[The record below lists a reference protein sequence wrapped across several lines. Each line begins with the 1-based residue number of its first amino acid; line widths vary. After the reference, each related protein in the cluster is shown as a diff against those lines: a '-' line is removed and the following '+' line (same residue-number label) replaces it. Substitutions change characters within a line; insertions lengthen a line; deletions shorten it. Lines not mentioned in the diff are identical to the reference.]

1 MTTLVLQ
8 TAGAAVGTA
17 LGGPVGGMIGRV
29 AGAAGGAA
37 LDGAL
42 FGAGTNPRFI
52 EGPRLSELGGLA
64 STEGA
69 PVPRVYG
76 RARIGGTLIWATRP
90 LEVANTTVE
99 RAASGSKGGSGG
111 QKTVRTA
118 YSYFIDLAV
127 GLCAGEIALVR
138 RVWADGRELDLTTLN
153 VRVHTGAAMQAP
165 DPLIVAKEGAD
176 NAPAYRGL
184 AYIVFERLPLA
195 AFGNRIPQ
203 FAFEVIRPVAGLA
216 NRIRAVCLIPG
227 STEFGLDPL
236 AVREDAG
243 FGSTKPANRFQF
255 QSASDVVASLDALQA
270 LCPRLKRVSLV
281 TSWFGD
287 DLRAGHCT
295 VTPRVDAGAKA
306 TTGEPWAVAG
316 LNRAVARAVSRT
328 DGTAAYGG
336 TPSDGG
342 LGRLVADLNRRGLA
356 VVLYPF
362 VMMDVPAGNV
372 LPDPYRPGE
381 TQISSQPAYPWRGR
395 ITCDPAPDRPGS
407 PDGTGSAADQVA
419 AFFEGPQ
426 GYRAMILHYAGLA
439 AGWAAARAPLAGFI
453 LGSEFVGLTRVRGP
467 HGTYPAVEQLRRLA
481 GEVHAGLGSG
491 VSLVYAADW
500 TEYGAHVREG
510 GASVRFP
517 LDPLFADPAVAAVG
531 IDYYPPLS
539 DWRDG
544 PGHRDAA
551 EATSV
556 YDRAYLKQRLG
567 AGEAFD
573 WYYAGPEDR
582 LAQRRTPITD
592 GAHGKPWIYRA
603 KDLVAWWSNP
613 HVERQGGVE
622 TGPTAWVP
630 KGKPIWLTE
639 IGIPA
644 VDRGTNGPNV
654 FPDPKSS
661 ENARPPFSRGTRDDL
676 IQARGLDAILSRFD
690 VSSNDFEPAHNPVS
704 PLYGGRMIPAE
715 HIYVWAWDTRP
726 FPAFP
731 DFTTVWSDAPNWAI
745 GHWITGRIEGL
756 ELDRLIAAILTDLG
770 IEAPAEIEAAG
781 FLDGAVLDRPLSA
794 REALEPLVRL
804 FGLDVSVS
812 AGTLRVRDGR
822 MRASARLD
830 PGDLV
835 PGRDEA
841 APLRRVRAQES
852 ELPRSLAIGFSDGES
867 PDYRRATV
875 AAARPAGAR
884 RQEVRVEA
892 AVVTRREA
900 AQVLAEAVLDAALAA
915 RDTAAFGVSP
925 RRIDLE
931 PGDLVAL
938 PGETRGT
945 LHRIV
950 RIDDDPSGR
959 RVEARA
965 VPLSRPDPAP
975 GASVPRAGRTPP
987 SLPGPVFAVPLVL
1000 PVERG
1005 EPVTLSYLAV
1015 SADPWPG
1022 AVAIWRSAGEGAP
1035 FGLHRIL
1042 DHPACLGRTLNLLP
1056 PGPLWRFDR
1065 STRLDVALRH
1075 ADGLSAIGE
1084 AAALAGGN
1092 LFAVIGEDGTVE
1104 ILSAARAELIGTGTW
1119 RLSALLR
1126 GLAGSEA
1133 AADRAAGAG
1142 SLIVRLDDGAVRPL
1156 IDQLDEAGRRFLYR
1170 VGPAERDPADPAFV
1184 GFAAAADLTAFRPMS
1199 PVHLRGRREAD
1210 GIRFSWTRRARREA
1224 DAWEPAD
1231 LPLDADSRGYRLDIL
1246 AEDGRTLRSLSTETT
1261 SALYAG
1267 ADEIADFGAA
1277 RTEID
1282 VAVAQVGRLAGPGP
1296 ARRARVSLRTV

>member
-17 LGGPVGGMIGRV
+17 LGGPVGGMIGRA

-153 VRVHTGAAMQAP
+153 IRVHTGAAMQAP

-176 NAPAYRGL
+176 NAPAYCGL

-255 QSASDVVASLDALQA
+255 QGASDVVASLDALQA

-295 VTPRVDAGAKA
+295 VTPRVDADAKA

-316 LNRAVARAVSRT
+316 LNRAAARSVSRT

-372 LPDPYRPGE
+372 LPDPYRRGE

-407 PDGTGSAADQVA
+407 PDGTGSAVDQVA

-439 AGWAAARAPLAGFI
+439 AGWAAAGAPLAGFI

-467 HGTYPAVEQLRRLA
+467 DGTYPAVEQLRRLA
-481 GEVHAGLGSG
+481 GEVHARLGSG

-573 WYYAGPEDR
+573 WYYAGTEDR

-690 VSSNDFEPAHNPVS
+690 AGSNDFEPAHNPVS
-704 PLYGGRMIPAE
+704 PLYGGRMVPAE
-715 HIYVWAWDTRP
+715 HIYVWAWDARP

-731 DFTTVWSDAPNWAI
+731 DFTTVWSDAANWAL

-794 REALEPLVRL
+794 REALEPLARL

-875 AAARPAGAR
+875 AAARPAGTR

-938 PGETRGT
+938 PGETRGA

-959 RVEARA
+959 RVETRA

-975 GASVPRAGRTPP
+975 GAPVPRAGRTPP

-1005 EPVTLSYLAV
+1005 EPVPLSYLAV

-1022 AVAIWRSAGEGAP
+1022 AVAVWRSAGEGAP

-1056 PGPLWRFDR
+1056 PGPVWRFDR

-1246 AEDGRTLRSLSTETT
+1246 AEDGRTLRSLSTGTT

-1282 VAVAQVGRLAGPGP
+1282 VAVAQVGRLAGSGP

>member
-8 TAGAAVGTA
+8 TAGEAVGNA
-17 LGGPVGGMIGRV
+17 LGGPIGGMIGRV

-37 LDGAL
+37 LDDAL
-42 FGAGTNPRFI
+42 FGTGTSPRFVD
-52 EGPRLSELGGLA
+52 GPRLTELGGLA

-99 RAASGSKGGSGG
+99 RSSSGSKGGAGG
-111 QKTVRTA
+111 PKTVRTA

-138 RVWADGRELDLTTLN
+138 RIWADGSELDLTTLN
-153 VRVHTGAAMQAP
+153 WRVHTGSATQAP

-176 NAPAYRGL
+176 DAPAYRGL

-216 NRIRAVCLIPG
+216 GKIRAVCLIPG

-236 AVREDAG
+236 AVSEDAG
-243 FGSTKPANRFQF
+243 FGATKPANRFQF
-255 QSASDVVASLDALQA
+255 QGASDIVASLDALQA
-270 LCPRLKRVSLV
+270 LCPRLKRVSVV
-281 TSWFGD
+281 TSWFGN
-287 DLRAGHCT
+287 DLRAGQCT
-295 VTPRVDAGAKA
+295 VTPRVDATAKA

-316 LNRAVARAVSRT
+316 LSRAAAQPVSRAG
-328 DGTAAYGG
+328 DTAAYGG
-336 TPSDGG
+336 TPSDAG
-342 LGRLVADLNRRGLA
+342 LGRLVAELNRRGLA

-362 VMMDVPAGNV
+362 VMMDVPAGNT

-381 TQISSQPAYPWRGR
+381 TQPAYPWRGR

-407 PDGTGSAADQVA
+407 PDGTGGAADQVA

-426 GYRAMILHYAGLA
+426 GYRAMILHYADLA
-439 AGWAAARAPLAGFI
+439 AGWAAAGTPLAGFV

-467 HGTYPAVEQLRRLA
+467 DGAYPAVAQLRRLA
-481 GEVHAGLGSG
+481 TEVRARLGG
-491 VSLVYAADW
+491 AVSLVYAADW

-510 GASVRFP
+510 GAFVRFP
-517 LDPLFADPAVAAVG
+517 LDPLWADPAIDAVG
-531 IDYYPPLS
+531 IDYYPPIS

-544 PGHRDAA
+544 PDHRDAA
-551 EATSV
+551 EAASV
-556 YDRAYLKQRLG
+556 YDRAYLKNRLG

-573 WYYAGPEDR
+573 WYYASPEDR
-582 LAQRRTPITD
+582 AAQRRTPITD
-592 GAHGKPWIYRA
+592 GAYNKPWIFRA

-613 HVERQGGVE
+613 HVERAGGVE
-622 TGPTAWVP
+622 IGPTAWVP
-630 KGKPIWLTE
+630 GAKPIWLTE
-639 IGIPA
+639 IGVPA

-661 ENARPPFSRGTRDDL
+661 ENAVPPFSRGGRDDL
-676 IQARGLDAILSRFD
+676 IQARGLDAILARFD
-690 VSSNDFEPAHNPVS
+690 PESDGFEPAHNPVS

-715 HIYVWAWDTRP
+715 DTYVWAWDARP

-731 DFTTVWSDAPNWAI
+731 DFTTVWSDAANWAL

-756 ELDRLIAAILTDLG
+756 ELDRLIAAILSDLG
-770 IEAPAEIEAAG
+770 IDAALDIDAAG

-794 REALEPLVRL
+794 REALEPLARL
-804 FGLDVSVS
+804 FNLDVSVS
-812 AGTLRVRDGR
+812 AGALRIRDGR
-822 MRASARLD
+822 KSAPAVLD
-830 PGDLV
+830 AGDFVL
-835 PGRDEA
+835 GEGEA

-852 ELPRSLAIGFSDGES
+852 ELPRSVAIGFSDGES
-867 PDYRRATV
+867 PDYRRAT
-875 AAARPAGAR
+875 ASAARAAGAR

-892 AVVTRREA
+892 AIVTRRDA
-900 AQVLAEAVLDAALAA
+900 VQALAEAVLDAALAG

-931 PGDLVAL
+931 PGDVVAL
-938 PGETRGT
+938 PDENRRT

-950 RIDDDPSGR
+950 RIDDAPTGR
-959 RVEARA
+959 RIETRA
-965 VPLSRPDPAP
+965 APLPRPDPAP
-975 GASVPRAGRTPP
+975 ATLALRTGRRPP
-987 SLPGPVFAVPLVL
+987 AVPGPVFALPLVL
-1000 PVERG
+1000 PVEHG
-1005 EPVTLSYLAV
+1005 DPVPLSYLAV

-1022 AVAIWRSAGEGAP
+1022 AVAVWRSADEGAP
-1035 FGLHRIL
+1035 FALHRTI
-1042 DHPACLGRTLNLLP
+1042 DHPACLGRTLTSLP

-1065 STRLDVALRH
+1065 NARLNVTLRH
-1075 ADGLSAIGE
+1075 AEGLSSIGE
-1084 AAALAGGN
+1084 AAALGGGN
-1092 LFAVIGEDGTVE
+1092 LFAVIGADGAVE
-1104 ILSAARAELIGTGTW
+1104 ILSAAKAELVEAETW
-1119 RLSALLR
+1119 RLSGLLR

-1133 AADRAAGAG
+1133 AAGRPAGAG

-1156 IDQLDEAGRRFLYR
+1156 VDRLDEAGRRFLYR

-1184 GFAAAADLTAFRPMS
+1184 GFAATADLTAFLPLS
-1199 PVHLRGRREAD
+1199 PVHLRARREAG
-1210 GIRFSWTRRARREA
+1210 GIRFHWTRRARRDA

-1231 LPLDADSRGYRLDIL
+1231 VPLGEGAEAYRLDIL
-1246 AEDGRTLRSLSTETT
+1246 AEDGRILRSLSTDTT
-1261 SALYAG
+1261 SALYAS
-1267 ADEIADFGAA
+1267 ADEIADFGTR

-1282 VAVAQVGRLAGPGP
+1282 AALVPIGPLAGPGP

>member
-8 TAGAAVGTA
+8 TAGEAVGNT
-17 LGGPVGGMIGRV
+17 LGGPIGGMVGRV

-37 LDGAL
+37 LDDAL
-42 FGAGTNPRFI
+42 FGAGTSPRFV
-52 EGPRLSELGGLA
+52 EGPRLSELGGLN

-99 RAASGSKGGSGG
+99 RSASGSKGGSGG

-118 YSYFIDLAV
+118 YSTFIDLAV

-138 RVWADGRELDLTTLN
+138 RIWTDGSELDLTTLN
-153 VRVHTGAAMQAP
+153 WRVHTGSATQAP

-216 NRIRAVCLIPG
+216 GKVRAVCLIPG

-236 AVREDAG
+236 AVSEDAG
-243 FGSTKPANRFQF
+243 LGATKPANRFQF
-255 QSASDVVASLDALQA
+255 QGMSDVVASLDALQA
-270 LCPRLKRVSLV
+270 LCPRLKRVSVV

-295 VTPRVDAGAKA
+295 VTPRVDSAAKA
-306 TTGEPWAVAG
+306 TTGEPWSVAG
-316 LNRAVARAVSRT
+316 LNRAAARTVSRSG
-328 DGTAAYGG
+328 DIAAYGG
-336 TPSDGG
+336 TPSDAG
-342 LGRLVADLNRRGLA
+342 LGRLVAELNRRGLV

-362 VMMDVPAGNV
+362 VMMDVPAGNA

-381 TQISSQPAYPWRGR
+381 TPAASQPAYPWRGR
-395 ITCDPAPDRPGS
+395 ITCDPASDRPGS
-407 PDGTGSAADQVA
+407 PDGTGGAADQVA

-439 AGWAAARAPLAGFI
+439 AGWAAAGVPLAGFI

-467 HGTYPAVEQLRRLA
+467 DGSYPAVEGLRRLA
-481 GEVHAGLGSG
+481 AEVRARLGSN

-500 TEYGAHVREG
+500 TEYGADVREG
-510 GASVRFP
+510 GASLRFP
-517 LDPLFADPAVAAVG
+517 LDPLFADPTIDAVG
-531 IDYYPPLS
+531 IDYYPPIS

-544 PGHRDAA
+544 PDHRDAA
-551 EATSV
+551 DAASL
-556 YDRAYLKQRLG
+556 YDRAYLKNRLG

-573 WYYAGPEDR
+573 WYYASPEDR
-582 LAQRRTPITD
+582 IAQRRTPITD
-592 GAHGKPWIYRA
+592 GVHGKPWIYRA

-613 HVERQGGVE
+613 HVERSGGVE

-630 KGKPIWLTE
+630 MGKPIWLTE

-661 ENARPPFSRGTRDDL
+661 ENARPPFARGTRDDL
-676 IQARGLDAILSRFD
+676 IQARGLEAILSRFD
-690 VSSNDFEPAHNPVS
+690 VEADGFEPAHNPVS

-715 HIYVWAWDTRP
+715 DICLWAWDARP

-731 DFTTVWSDAPNWAI
+731 DFTTVWSDAANWAL

-756 ELDRLIAAILTDLG
+756 ELDRLIAAILADLG
-770 IEAPAEIEAAG
+770 IDAPLDIDAAG

-794 REALEPLVRL
+794 REALEPLARL
-804 FGLDVSVS
+804 FNFDVSVS

-822 MRASARLD
+822 RSAPARLEA
-830 PGDLV
+830 GDLV
-835 PGRDEA
+835 LGEGEA

-852 ELPRSLAIGFSDGES
+852 ELPRAVAIGFSDGES
-867 PDYRRATV
+867 PDYRRAT
-875 AAARPAGAR
+875 ASAARPAGAR

-892 AVVTRREA
+892 AIITRRDA
-900 AQVLAEAVLDAALAA
+900 AQALAEAILDAALAG
-915 RDTAAFGVSP
+915 RDTAIFGVSP

-931 PGDLVAL
+931 PGDPVAL
-938 PGETRGT
+938 PGETRGA
-945 LHRIV
+945 LHRII
-950 RIDDDPSGR
+950 RIDDAPSGR
-959 RVEARA
+959 RVETRA
-965 VPLSRPDPAP
+965 VPLPGRDPVPAAP
-975 GASVPRAGRTPP
+975 VARVGRTPP
-987 SLPGPVFAVPLVL
+987 AVPGPVFAVPLVL

-1005 EPVTLSYLAV
+1005 DPVPLSYLAV

-1022 AVAIWRSAGEGAP
+1022 AVAVWRSAGEGAP
-1035 FGLHRIL
+1035 FGTHRTL
-1042 DHPACLGRTLNLLP
+1042 DHPACLGRTLTALP

-1065 STRLDVALRH
+1065 NASLDVSLRH
-1075 ADGLSAIGE
+1075 AEGLSAVGE

-1092 LFAVIGEDGTVE
+1092 LFTLIGGDGAVE
-1104 ILSAARAELIGTGTW
+1104 ILSAARAELVGGETW
-1119 RLSALLR
+1119 RLSGLLR

-1133 AADRAAGAG
+1133 AAGRPAGAG

-1156 IDQLDEAGRRFLYR
+1156 IDRLDEAGRRFLYR

-1184 GFAAAADLTAFRPMS
+1184 GFAATADLTAFVPLS
-1199 PVHLRGRREAD
+1199 PVHLRGRREAE
-1210 GIRFSWTRRARREA
+1210 GIRFRWTRRARRDA
-1224 DAWEPAD
+1224 DAWEPTD
-1231 LPLDADSRGYRLDIL
+1231 VPLDEGMEAYRLDIL
-1246 AEDGRTLRSLSTETT
+1246 AEDGRILRSLSADTT
-1261 SALYAG
+1261 SALYAN
-1267 ADEIADFGAA
+1267 ADEIADFGTR

-1282 VAVAQVGRLAGPGP
+1282 AAVAQVGTLAGLGP
-1296 ARRARVSLRTV
+1296 PAGRG

>member
-8 TAGAAVGTA
+8 TAGEVVGSA
-17 LGGPVGGMIGRV
+17 LGGPIGGMIGRV

-37 LDGAL
+37 LDDAL
-42 FGAGTNPRFI
+42 FGAGTSPRFV
-52 EGPRLSELGGLA
+52 EGPRLTELGGLT
-64 STEGA
+64 STEGG
-69 PVPRVYG
+69 PIPRVYG

-90 LEVANTTVE
+90 LEVANATVE
-99 RAASGSKGGSGG
+99 RSSSGSKGGAGG

-118 YSYFIDLAV
+118 YSYFVDLAV

-138 RVWADGRELDLTTLN
+138 RIWADGSELDLTTLN
-153 VRVHTGAAMQAP
+153 WRVHTGSATQAP

-195 AFGNRIPQ
+195 AFGNRVPQ

-216 NRIRAVCLIPG
+216 DRIRAVCLIPG

-236 AVREDAG
+236 AVSEDAG
-243 FGSTKPANRFQF
+243 FGATKPANRFQF
-255 QSASDVVASLDALQA
+255 QGASDVVASLDALQA
-270 LCPRLKRVSLV
+270 LCPRLERVSVV

-295 VTPRVDAGAKA
+295 VTPRVDSATKA

-316 LNRAVARAVSRT
+316 LSRAAARAVSRSGET
-328 DGTAAYGG
+328 PAYGG
-336 TPSDGG
+336 TPSDAG
-342 LGRLVADLNRRGLA
+342 LGRLVAELSRRGLA

-362 VMMDVPAGNV
+362 VMMDVPAGNA
-372 LPDPYRPGE
+372 LPDPYRSGE
-381 TQISSQPAYPWRGR
+381 SQPAYPWRGR
-395 ITCDPAPDRPGS
+395 ITCDPAPDRAGS
-407 PDGTGSAADQVA
+407 PDGTGGAADQVA

-426 GYRAMILHYAGLA
+426 GYRAMVLHYAGLA
-439 AGWAAARAPLAGFI
+439 AGWAAAGVPLAGFI

-467 HGTYPAVEQLRRLA
+467 AGAYPAVDQLRRVA
-481 GEVHAGLGSG
+481 GEVRARLGSG
-491 VSLVYAADW
+491 VDLVYAADW

-510 GASVRFP
+510 GALVRFP
-517 LDPLFADPAVAAVG
+517 LDPLFADPAIAAVG
-531 IDYYPPLS
+531 IDYYPPIS

-544 PGHRDAA
+544 SDHRDAA
-551 EATSV
+551 EAASP
-556 YDRAYLKQRLG
+556 YDRAYLETRLG

-573 WYYAGPEDR
+573 WYYASPEDR
-582 LAQRRTPITD
+582 DAQRRTPITD
-592 GAHGKPWIYRA
+592 GAYGKPWIYRA

-613 HVERQGGVE
+613 HVERAGGVE
-622 TGPTAWVP
+622 TGPTAWMP
-630 KGKPIWLTE
+630 GAKPIWLTE

-661 ENARPPFSRGTRDDL
+661 ENALPPFSRGTRDDL

-690 VSSNDFEPAHNPVS
+690 EEADDFEPAHNPVS
-704 PLYGGRMIPAE
+704 PVYGGRMIDPGY
-715 HIYVWAWDTRP
+715 ISVWAWDARP

-731 DFTTVWSDAPNWAI
+731 DFTTVWSDATNWAL

-756 ELDRLIAAILTDLG
+756 ELDRLIAAILRDLG
-770 IEAPAEIEAAG
+770 IDAPLDIDAAG

-794 REALEPLVRL
+794 REALEPLARL

-812 AGTLRVRDGR
+812 AGTLRIRDGR
-822 MRASARLD
+822 AGAPAALEM
-830 PGDLV
+830 GDLV
-835 PGRDEA
+835 LGEGET

-852 ELPRSLAIGFSDGES
+852 ELPRSVAVGFSDGES
-867 PDYRRATV
+867 PDYRRAAV
-875 AAARPAGAR
+875 SAARPAGAR
-884 RQEVRVEA
+884 RQEVRIDA
-892 AVVTRREA
+892 ALVTRRDA
-900 AQVLAEAVLDAALAA
+900 AQALAETVLDAALAG

-938 PGETRGT
+938 PGETRGA
-945 LHRIV
+945 LHRIT
-950 RIDDDPSGR
+950 RIDDAPTGR
-959 RVEARA
+959 RIETRA

-975 GASVPRAGRTPP
+975 AAPVARPGRRPP
-987 SLPGPVFAVPLVL
+987 AVPGPVFALPLVL

-1005 EPVTLSYLAV
+1005 DPVPLSYLAV

-1022 AVAIWRSAGEGAP
+1022 AVAVWRSAGEGAP
-1035 FGLHRIL
+1035 FLPHRSL
-1042 DHPACLGRTLNLLP
+1042 DHPACLGRTLTPLP

-1065 STRLDVALRH
+1065 NARLDVTLRH
-1075 ADGLSAIGE
+1075 AEGLSAVGE
-1084 AAALAGGN
+1084 TAALAGGN
-1092 LFAVIGEDGTVE
+1092 LFALVGSDGAVE
-1104 ILSAARAELIGTGTW
+1104 ILSAAKAELVGAETW
-1119 RLSALLR
+1119 RLSGLLR

-1133 AADRAAGAG
+1133 AAGRPADAG

-1156 IDQLDEAGRRFLYR
+1156 IDRLDEAGRRFLYR
-1170 VGPAERDPADPAFV
+1170 VGPAERDPADPAVV
-1184 GFAAAADLTAFRPMS
+1184 GFTATADLTVFVPLS
-1199 PVHLRGRREAD
+1199 PVHLRARREA
-1210 GIRFSWTRRARREA
+1210 GGVRFSWTRRARRDA

-1231 LPLDADSRGYRLDIL
+1231 VPLDEGAEGYRLDIL
-1246 AEDGRTLRSLSTETT
+1246 AEDGRILRSLGADTASV
-1261 SALYAG
+1261 LYAS
-1267 ADEIADFGAA
+1267 ADEIADFGAR

-1282 VAVAQVGRLAGPGP
+1282 AAVVQLGRLAGPGP

>member
-8 TAGAAVGTA
+8 TAGEAVGNA
-17 LGGPVGGMIGRV
+17 LGGPIGGMIGRV

-37 LDGAL
+37 LDDAL
-42 FGAGTNPRFI
+42 FGAGTSPRFV

-99 RAASGSKGGSGG
+99 RSASGSKGGSGG
-111 QKTVRTA
+111 QKTVRTT
-118 YSYFIDLAV
+118 YSTFIDLAV

-138 RVWADGRELDLTTLN
+138 RVWADGSEIDLTTLN
-153 VRVHTGAAMQAP
+153 VRVHTGSAMQAP

-216 NRIRAVCLIPG
+216 AKIRAVCLIPG

-236 AVREDAG
+236 AVSEDAG
-243 FGSTKPANRFQF
+243 FGATKPANRFQF
-255 QSASDVVASLDALQA
+255 QGASDVVASLDALQA
-270 LCPRLKRVSLV
+270 LCPRLERVSVV

-295 VTPRVDAGAKA
+295 VTPRVDAAAKA
-306 TTGEPWAVAG
+306 TTGEPWAVAR
-316 LNRAVARAVSRT
+316 LSRAAAQAVSQA
-328 DGTAAYGG
+328 DGAAAYGG
-336 TPSDGG
+336 TPSDAG
-342 LGRLVADLNRRGLA
+342 LGRLVAELTRRGLK

-362 VMMDVPAGNV
+362 VMMDVPAGNT
-372 LPDPYRPGE
+372 LPDPYRLGE
-381 TQISSQPAYPWRGR
+381 AQPAYPWRGR

-407 PDGTGSAADQVA
+407 PDGTGDAAAQVA
-419 AFFEGPQ
+419 SFFEGPS
-426 GYRAMILHYAGLA
+426 GYRAMILHYAGLG
-439 AGWAAARAPLAGFI
+439 AGWAAAGAPLAGFI
-453 LGSEFVGLTRVRGP
+453 LGSEFVGLTRVRGAG
-467 HGTYPAVEQLRRLA
+467 GTYPAVEGVRRLA
-481 GEVHAGLGSG
+481 AEVRARLGGG

-500 TEYGAHVREG
+500 TEYGAHIREG

-544 PGHRDAA
+544 PDHRDAA
-551 EATSV
+551 EAASL
-556 YDRAYLKQRLG
+556 YDRAYLESRLG

-573 WYYAGPEDR
+573 WYYASPEDR

-592 GAHGKPWIYRA
+592 GAYDKPWIYRA

-613 HVERQGGVE
+613 HVEREGGVE

-661 ENARPPFSRGTRDDL
+661 EDARPPFSRGTRDDL

-690 VSSNDFEPAHNPVS
+690 AAAEGFEPAHNPIS
-704 PLYGGRMIPAE
+704 PVYGGRMIPANG
-715 HIYVWAWDTRP
+715 ISVWAWDARP

-731 DFTTVWSDAPNWAI
+731 DFTAVWADAANWAL
-745 GHWITGRIEGL
+745 GHWITGRIEGV

-770 IEAPAEIEAAG
+770 IDTSLDIDAAG
-781 FLDGAVLDRPLSA
+781 FLDGAVLDRPLTA
-794 REALEPLVRL
+794 REALEPLARL
-804 FGLDVSVS
+804 FGLDVAVS
-812 AGTLRVRDGR
+812 AGRLRIRDGR
-822 MRASARLD
+822 MSAPVPLEA
-830 PGDLV
+830 GDLV
-835 PGRDEA
+835 LGEGEA
-841 APLRRVRAQES
+841 APLRRVRAQER
-852 ELPRSLAIGFSDGES
+852 ELPRSVAVGFSDGES

-875 AAARPAGAR
+875 SAARPAGAR
-884 RQEVRVEA
+884 RQEARVEA

-900 AQVLAEAVLDAALAA
+900 AQVLAEAVLDAALAG

-938 PGETRGT
+938 PGETRGA
-945 LHRIV
+945 LHRIT
-950 RIDDDPSGR
+950 RIDDTPSGR
-959 RVEARA
+959 RIESRA
-965 VPLSRPDPAP
+965 VPLPLPDPAP
-975 GASVPRAGRTPP
+975 PAPVARAGRTPP
-987 SLPGPVFAVPLVL
+987 AVPGPVFAVPLVL

-1005 EPVTLSYLAV
+1005 DPVPLSYLAV

-1022 AVAIWRSAGEGAP
+1022 AVAVWRSAGEGAP
-1035 FGLHRIL
+1035 FTLHRTI
-1042 DHPACLGRTLNLLP
+1042 DHPACLGRTLAPLP
-1056 PGPLWRFDR
+1056 PGPLWRVDR
-1065 STRLDVALRH
+1065 TTRLDVTLRH
-1075 ADGLSAIGE
+1075 AEGLSVIGE

-1092 LFAVIGEDGTVE
+1092 LFAVIGADGAIE
-1104 ILSAARAELIGTGTW
+1104 ILSAARAELIGAETW

-1133 AADRAAGAG
+1133 AAGRPVGAG
-1142 SLIVRLDDGAVRPL
+1142 SLIVRLDDGAARPL
-1156 IDQLDEAGRRFLYR
+1156 VDRLDEAGRRFLYR
-1170 VGPAERDPADPAFV
+1170 VGPAERDPADPVFV
-1184 GFAAAADLTAFRPMS
+1184 GFAATADLTAFVPLS
-1199 PVHLRGRREAD
+1199 PVHLRGRRTAE
-1210 GIRFSWTRRARREA
+1210 GIRFDWTRRARRDA
-1224 DAWEPAD
+1224 DAWDPAD
-1231 LPLDADSRGYRLDIL
+1231 VPLGEGREAYRLDIL
-1246 AEDGRTLRSLSTETT
+1246 AEDGRTLRSLSADMT
-1261 SALYAG
+1261 SVLYAS
-1267 ADEIADFGAA
+1267 ADEIADFGTR

-1282 VAVAQVGRLAGPGP
+1282 AAVAQIGTLAGPGP
-1296 ARRARVSLRTV
+1296 DRRARVSLRTV